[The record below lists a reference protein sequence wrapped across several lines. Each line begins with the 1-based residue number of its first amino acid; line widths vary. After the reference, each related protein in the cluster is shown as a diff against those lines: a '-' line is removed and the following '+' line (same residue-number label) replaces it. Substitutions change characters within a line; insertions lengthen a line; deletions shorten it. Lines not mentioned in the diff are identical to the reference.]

1 MAAARMGWGITM
13 TNTDQV
19 QGVPPA
25 TGLYAIADRLAQ
37 PIGEWRACNASG
49 ALRWFFRI
57 GLPAAA
63 FAAG

>member
-1 MAAARMGWGITM
+1 MGWGITM

-37 PIGEWRACNASG
+37 AISEWRAFDASG
-49 ALRWFFRI
+49 ARRRFFRT
-57 GLPAAA
+57 GLPEAAA
-63 FAAG
+63 AAG